1 MVLLPNLLYC
11 TTHFANFKGILGFSG
26 PSIRPTKTELRA
38 RRRKSRWWVEFL
50 PMEGSRYCFILAS
63 DKNKVRKISL
73 WSKLDD
79 YSLKWDDHKQPTLKH
94 RNKTNRFKS
103 TNHKL
108 KTMTL
113 WTRSTKYHVF
123 PKRCAKMIDW
133 TEKAKIPLKQKAQ
146 HKKYNK
152 FCSIYGRTTLK
163 DDQFSN
169 HAIKLIGFLL
179 LKAWFLSPFYIQL
192 SRCT

>member
-11 TTHFANFKGILGFSG
+11 TTHFANFKGILGFSA
-26 PSIRPTKTELRA
+26 PLIRPTKTELRA

-50 PMEGSRYCFILAS
+50 PIEESRYCFILAS
-63 DKNKVRKISL
+63 DKNKEGQKNQ
-73 WSKLDD
+73 
-79 YSLKWDDHKQPTLKH
+79 SLKQTSFGLFWDDHKQPTLKH
-94 RNKTNRFKS
+94 RNKTNRLKS

-113 WTRSTKYHVF
+113 WTLSTKYHVSL
-123 PKRCAKMIDW
+123 KRCAKMIDW
-133 TEKAKIPLKQKAQ
+133 TEKPKIPLKQKAQ
-146 HKKYNK
+146 YKKYNR

-163 DDQFSN
+163 DDQFPN
-169 HAIKLIGFLL
+169 HAIKLNGFLL

-192 SRCT
+192 SRCD